1 MQNKITTKQTLQKL
15 QENLADKDFRK
26 EFGRLFVDYLD
37 VNNRDNNAYYYKI
50 LKLLQDRGLN
60 KEEAES
66 FFKDLRVQNKNSII
80 KISKIQQDINKL
92 QENYKKNRIKI
103 LINPLSVAT
112 LVALYYNL
120 YEEIQQNLNKI
131 KEELILK
138 LKINTAIDKKVRE
151 IEQIINKNLQGL
163 QEMQQDKEDKA
174 LQLNNIYKNTE
185 TLQNKLQDL
194 QETLIIQEIKD
205 NTFSGKE
212 KEEKKQKEEI
222 QTQDQQPDQQNNHSS
237 PNQVNKQQSTQAELE
252 DCLKAVADGV
262 NTADKK
268 TLAFYVIGEYL
279 HRGNKEDKGLFE
291 QFDGV
296 LDKKEFNNI
305 VNINKALLTGEI
317 DYSKVKEALD
327 KQGFKGLIELGENV
341 NREQKIT
348 DKEKEKNKE
357 LGLGQPSKI
366 NLNMPSLN

>member
-15 QENLADKDFRK
+15 QTNLRDKNFRK
-26 EFGRLFVDYLD
+26 EFGRLFVQYFN
-37 VNNRDNNAYYYKI
+37 VDNPDTTAFYYKI
-50 LKLLQDRGLN
+50 LKLLQDAGFG

-66 FFKDLRVQNKNSII
+66 FFKDIRVKENKTIL
-80 KISKIQQDINKL
+80 KISKIQREIDDL
-92 QENYKKNRIKI
+92 QREYKKARIKI
-103 LINPLSVAT
+103 LINPLNVAT
-112 LVALYYNL
+112 LISLYLNL
-120 YEEIQQNLNKI
+120 YREIEQNLKKL
-131 KEELILK
+131 KEEMLLK
-138 LKINTAIDKKVRE
+138 LKTNVHLDKKIRE
-151 IEQIINKNLQGL
+151 IEQIISKNLQGL